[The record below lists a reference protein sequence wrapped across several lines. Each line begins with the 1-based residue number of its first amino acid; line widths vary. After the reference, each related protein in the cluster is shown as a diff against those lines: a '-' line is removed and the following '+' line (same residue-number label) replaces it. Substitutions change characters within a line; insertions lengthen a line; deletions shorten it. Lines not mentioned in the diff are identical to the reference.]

1 MNIRI
6 IEHENIKISR
16 FTDARKKIISREDAE
31 ILHELESEKNIS
43 MFKWGKNKVSPKQWV
58 GVISLKNTTIEILP
72 KISDSCEESEL
83 MNSLVFM
90 INTVYGLNIKYSIKS
105 KSSLINHG
113 FFELLINIFLDEL
126 NLQLNQG
133 LHKEYKKN
141 TANIGC
147 VKGSIVFNKH
157 LQKNLFNRNKFFC
170 KYSTLTDDYLLNQRD
185 IVVTGIAKDG
195 KEALTLIEQKQP
207 DLVILD
213 IIMPHLD
220 GLGVLERLQS
230 MNLEKFP
237 RIVVLSAVGQDMIT
251 QRAITLG
258 ADYYVVKPFDMDI
271 FTKRIRD
278 MFNDNVPT
286 EPVRRPVAVTA
297 VETPVQKG
305 PVDLETEIT
314 NIIHEIGVPAHI
326 KGYMYLR
333 EAITMVVND
342 MELLSA
348 VTKELY
354 PSIAKKYNTTASRV
368 ERAIRHAIEVA
379 WGRGQIEAI
388 NKLFG
393 YTIHNDKGKPT
404 NSEFIAIIADKLRLK
419 NKVS

>member
-1 MNIRI
+1 MLQDPAFFLGEKTMDGN
-6 IEHENIKISR
+6 KISV
-16 FTDARKKIISREDAE
+16 IIADDNKEFCS
-31 ILHELESEKNIS
+31 ILN
-43 MFKWGKNKVSPKQWV
+43 
-58 GVISLKNTTIEILP
+58 
-72 KISDSCEESEL
+72 
-83 MNSLVFM
+83 
-90 INTVYGLNIKYSIKS
+90 
-105 KSSLINHG
+105 
-113 FFELLINIFLDEL
+113 
-126 NLQLNQG
+126 
-133 LHKEYKKN
+133 
-141 TANIGC
+141 
-147 VKGSIVFNKH
+147 
-157 LQKNLFNRNKFFC
+157 
-170 KYSTLTDDYLLNQRD
+170 DYLLNQKD

-195 KEALTLIEQKQP
+195 REALTLIEEKKP
-207 DLVILD
+207 DLVVLD

-220 GLGVLERLQS
+220 GLGVLERLNS
-230 MNLEKFP
+230 MDLDKFP
-237 RIVVLSAVGQDMIT
+237 RIVVLSAVGQDKIT

-278 MFNDNVPT
+278 MFNDTIGNN
-286 EPVRRPVAVTA
+286 EPVKKQVAMTA
-297 VETPVQKG
+297 TEMISTSNNRG

-379 WGRGQIEAI
+379 WGRGQVEAI

-393 YTIHNDKGKPT
+393 YTVHNEKGKPT